1 MAETFD
7 IYDPHL
13 AHIGEIPISPQQ
25 REQLHRGGTITMS
38 YHTPRMLRELIGI
51 RNGQFDVIE
60 TDNHLIVTDVEEAKR
75 FIELQ
80 TDIAR
85 AMKQP
90 DKWVDPDAESNAP
103 VR

>member
-38 YHTPRMLRELIGI
+38 YHTPRMLNVALGS
-51 RNGQFDVIE
+51 RNGQFDLIE
-60 TDNHLIVTDVEEAKR
+60 TDNRLIATDVEEVKR
-75 FIELQ
+75 YIMHNA
-80 TDIAR
+80 DVAR
-85 AMKQP
+85 LLKQP
-90 DKWVDPDAESNAP
+90 EKWIDPDAESDSP